1 MFVFKFHINQIIIP
15 VNYIETTM
23 IITEV
28 GFFSDL
34 SFFTDIYHKNP
45 ISHTIFSNSLK
56 GYFKTSNFILDL
68 SKHPLR
74 FRFKNESNLS

>member
-1 MFVFKFHINQIIIP
+1 
-15 VNYIETTM
+15 M

-34 SFFTDIYHKNP
+34 SYFTDIYHKNP
-45 ISHTIFSNSLK
+45 TSHTIFSNSLK

-74 FRFKNESNLS
+74 FRFKN